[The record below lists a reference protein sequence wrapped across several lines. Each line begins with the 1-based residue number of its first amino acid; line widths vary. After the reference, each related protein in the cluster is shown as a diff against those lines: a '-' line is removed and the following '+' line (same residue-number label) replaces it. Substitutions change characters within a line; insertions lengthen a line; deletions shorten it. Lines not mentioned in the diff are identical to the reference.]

1 MGGKN
6 YYVPGDYNVV
16 CDVCSKKFKASEAK
30 ERWDGFIVCPDDYEM
45 RHEQDFVQARLDK
58 ITVPFSR
65 PRSPDVFTGIV
76 YICTVDGKT
85 AITGLATAGCS
96 ITGTNR

>member
-1 MGGKN
+1 MPKN
-6 YYVPGDYNVV
+6 TYKAGDWNII
-16 CDVCSKKFKASEAK
+16 CDVCAKKFKASEAK

-65 PRSPDVFTGIV
+65 PRSPDVFVTVNYLGSYVDTGW
-76 YICTVDGKT
+76 VDSGYYEG
-85 AITGLATAGCS
+85 IE
-96 ITGTNR
+96 I